1 MRRRFAILTS
11 VAMASLVLFGGGLD
25 VRAADDAPEAI
36 MKRAL
41 ARDGFGLEGGHASM
55 TMTIGK
61 DDGTT
66 EVRTFEVWSKRK
78 DGLLRSKIVF
88 RSPAKI
94 AGMAFLLLE
103 RSGQPDEQYV
113 YLPAYKK
120 ARRITAK
127 ERTGS
132 FASSDF
138 TYADLERREV
148 KDATYAKLADEDI
161 GKEHCNV
168 IDATPKS
175 GTDATYAHV
184 TTWHRKTDDVPL
196 RTQFFGSDAKLEK
209 TLFSRKLKTIDGKV
223 VVVLSRLEREGSK
236 RFTELSVDAIDF
248 SVDVP
253 ETAFTEAS
261 LGSGE

>member
-1 MRRRFAILTS
+1 MAIS
-11 VAMASLVLFGGGLD
+11 AMASAAIVIAATTVD
-25 VRAADDAPEAI
+25 VRAADDTPEAI
-36 MKRAL
+36 MQRAL
-41 ARDGFGLEGGHASM
+41 ARDGFGLEGGHASI

-61 DDGTT
+61 DDGST
-66 EVRTFEVWSKRK
+66 EARTFDVWSQRK

-103 RSGQPDEQYV
+103 RNGQPDEQYV

-127 ERTGS
+127 ERSGA
-132 FASSDF
+132 FANSDF

-148 KDATYAKLADEDI
+148 KDATYKELADEDI

-168 IDATPKS
+168 IDATPKP

-184 TTWHRKTDDVPL
+184 TTWLRKTDDLPL
-196 RTQFFGSDAKLEK
+196 RTQFFGADGKIEK
-209 TLFSRKLKTIDGKV
+209 TLFSRKLKTIDGKIV
-223 VVVLSRLEREGSK
+223 VTLSRLEREGSK

-248 SVDVP
+248 KADVP
-253 ETAFTEAS
+253 DATFTEAS
-261 LGSGE
+261 LASGE

>member
-1 MRRRFAILTS
+1 MSLRRWIFAAGAA
-11 VAMASLVLFGGGLD
+11 AMLAASTD
-25 VRAADDAPEAI
+25 VRAADDSAEAI

-41 ARDGFGLEGGHASM
+41 DRDGLGLEGGHASM

-61 DDGTT
+61 DDGAT

-127 ERTGS
+127 ERSGS
-132 FASSDF
+132 FANSDF
-138 TYADLERREV
+138 TYADLERRDV
-148 KDATYAKLADEDI
+148 KDSSYKKLADEDV

-168 IDATPKS
+168 VEATPNA
-175 GTDATYAHV
+175 GTDATYAKV
-184 TTWHRKTDDVPL
+184 TSWLRKTDDVPL
-196 RTQFFGSDAKLEK
+196 RTQFFGIDGKLEK
-209 TLFSRKLKTIDGKV
+209 TLFSRKLKTIDGKI

-236 RFTELSVDAIDF
+236 RFTELAVDAMDF
-248 SVDVP
+248 KADVP
-253 ETAFTEAS
+253 DATFTEAS
-261 LGSGE
+261 LASGE